1 MPFLLRNV
9 QLSAPKE
16 KLLSRTLA
24 PAASQDA
31 RGLPASHRPKF
42 QLTFPNR
49 VASAVIKLSSPVF
62 FESRT
67 KEAQGSRASGPGAPT
82 LTGGGSGLLA
92 MRRRDEARRRRYFSG
107 ESRCS
112 RKFLGLGGCKVSCA
126 VFLSTALP
134 IFSLLHFP
142 SMSKC
147 SELQTQGLIKI
158 HAASLRVD
166 LCWVPRHVGTDKVD
180 EGFPATCSPCIPFSG
195 GRGAGTPLLIAKAN
209 ARWQAKLL
217 NATIR
222 ASTKADSAWCC
233 SSGISSSAAQSPGEF
248 FREVFC
254 RLSCGLV
261 LRCVR

>member
-1 MPFLLRNV
+1 M
-9 QLSAPKE
+9 
-16 KLLSRTLA
+16 
-24 PAASQDA
+24 AA
-31 RGLPASHRPKF
+31 KF
-42 QLTFPNR
+42 HVP
-49 VASAVIKLSSPVF
+49 S
-62 FESRT
+62 
-67 KEAQGSRASGPGAPT
+67 
-82 LTGGGSGLLA
+82 
-92 MRRRDEARRRRYFSG
+92 
-107 ESRCS
+107 
-112 RKFLGLGGCKVSCA
+112 
-126 VFLSTALP
+126 FLSTALP

-195 GRGAGTPLLIAKAN
+195 GRGAGTPLLIAQAN

-217 NATIR
+217 NPTIR
-222 ASTKADSAWCC
+222 ASPCRSAGEGMPTKADSAWCC